1 MQAVAT
7 NLEEI
12 QQKVASFQPA
22 NVYNMDE
29 TELFYE
35 YAPDRTM
42 IEYQLEGLKK
52 SKKRFTIAFIANTDG
67 SHKLEHFFIGH
78 AKHPRCFKKK
88 TASQLEFLYRNN
100 KKAWMTGVLFQ
111 EWLKNFDAKM
121 KEANRS
127 ILLLLDNAP
136 GHIFVE
142 LENIVVLFLPPN
154 TTSKLQPMDALWDRA
169 KAAWNEIIPVTIHNC
184 FWHAMVGRPLHTI
197 SHLNQVMNAL
207 QATPQAHENGD
218 VTDVEADAIEH
229 EIAAG
234 IQAMGV
240 AAPIPVRDFINP
252 TGEEESSLEDLT
264 DEELVQMMSNE
275 ST

>member
-1 MQAVAT
+1 MNGESGFVDMQAVAT

-154 TTSKLQPMDALWDRA
+154 TTSKLQPMDAV
-169 KAAWNEIIPVTIHNC
+169 I
-184 FWHAMVGRPLHTI
+184 
-197 SHLNQVMNAL
+197 
-207 QATPQAHENGD
+207 
-218 VTDVEADAIEH
+218 
-229 EIAAG
+229 IAAFQQYQRLY
-234 IQAMGV
+234 IQRAIDIEEAGGTDLYKVNQLTAMGS
-240 AAPIPVRDFINP
+240 
-252 TGEEESSLEDLT
+252 GKSSLE
-264 DEELVQMMSNE
+264 
-275 ST
+275 